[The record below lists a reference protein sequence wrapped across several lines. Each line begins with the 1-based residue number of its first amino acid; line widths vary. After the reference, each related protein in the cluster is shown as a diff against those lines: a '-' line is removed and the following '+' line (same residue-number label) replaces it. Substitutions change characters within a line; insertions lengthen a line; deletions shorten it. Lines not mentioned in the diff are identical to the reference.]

1 MFSRLFNQKLMLET
15 FGRLSPS
22 VILPILGSR
31 NENDYDELNIPN
43 SPLPKTGW
51 ERVKAMYY
59 RNEQDENSVELH
71 NVVQASLTGMF
82 IGAVLG
88 GFVKSREAYLYFI
101 ENNQA
106 TIYTSTVQA
115 RKKLQDYVT
124 VAFAK
129 GAYHWG
135 WRLGAFTGM
144 FSLFTT
150 TMSVYRDESTLSDYI
165 IAGSLTGAIY
175 KATLGPAAM
184 LVGATVGGVLS
195 AVGGILIISIIKM
208 TGVTMKDVRNTM
220 YKIRQMR
227 QEQLNQAIDKSSTEK
242 HDNLTRHHDQ
252 IVEEKGV
259 QNIEQL
265 T

>member
-1 MFSRLFNQKLMLET
+1 MFSRLLNQKLMLGT
-15 FGRLSPS
+15 VARLTPSVLIPIFGR
-22 VILPILGSR
+22 R
-31 NENDYDELNIPN
+31 NENDNDELNTPN

-51 ERVKAMYY
+51 DRVKAMYY
-59 RNEQDENSVELH
+59 KNEHDENSVELH
-71 NVVQASLTGMF
+71 NVAQATLTGLF
-82 IGAVLG
+82 VGACLG

-106 TIYTSTVQA
+106 TIFNSTVQA
-115 RKKLQDYVT
+115 KKKLQDYVT

-144 FSLFTT
+144 FSLISTT
-150 TMSVYRDESTLSDYI
+150 VSVYRDESSLSDYI

-175 KATLGPAAM
+175 KAMLGPAAM
-184 LVGATVGGVLS
+184 LVGAALGGVLS
-195 AVGGILIISIIKM
+195 ALGGILIISVIKM
-208 TGVTMKDVRNTM
+208 TGVSMNDIRNTM
-220 YKIRQMR
+220 YKFREMR
-227 QEQLNQAIDKSSTEK
+227 QEQLNQAIDKSSSEK

-259 QNIEQL
+259 KNIDQL
-265 T
+265 S